1 MVWSSQPSI
10 HVHACVCWTIPIQ
23 PYSRLVFWCEQD
35 VSYSFSA
42 STESCVFG
50 VPLIHNVQNSAHP
63 LPDVILR
70 AMDYIRDNGMS
81 VEGVFRKAGNAVR
94 ILVLEETIDRNP
106 GRTSSPAAKECW
118 IVSTFIQ
125 LEVLTCI
132 RICTYVCKYVCTY
145 VCTFVCN
152 CMCVHHSVLSLRL
165 PAICWKCYICTYVH
179 VTVNQSSIHM
189 YVP

>member
-1 MVWSSQPSI
+1 MYMVWSSQPSI

-106 GRTSSPAAKECW
+106 GRTSSPAVKECW
-118 IVSTFIQ
+118 IVSTSTQ
-125 LEVLTCI
+125 LEVLTYIYVRMCVS
-132 RICTYVCKYVCTY
+132 TYVH
-145 VCTFVCN
+145 
-152 CMCVHHSVLSLRL
+152 MCVHS
-165 PAICWKCYICTYVH
+165 Y
-179 VTVNQSSIHM
+179 VTVCVYTIQC
-189 YVP
+189 